1 LNLMLELKD
10 FIHLPQLDEWIGQI
24 AMGGPGLTVVA
35 GVDAHLPAT
44 EKGVMIASGRAAV
57 FRVLLRQMLAEQ
69 DGGRRLQAAVVTTD
83 RDAVRL
89 PRRLRDQVS
98 YFQVTAAHSYRK
110 QIQLALQRL
119 PDLLVLDR
127 LNAETAPPALLA
139 ARDGRRV
146 LAQCDTVYRGAGVA
160 HHFLQLKVPAH
171 LLPGLAWVVAVQ
183 RLPMLCP
190 HCKQSSPMDTAVA
203 AKLVA
208 RIPSYAP
215 PEKSCYR
222 APGCEQCRHSG
233 RQGEVMAFDVFG
245 APPGVNSDRLL
256 AEPSRMS
263 LEEYAA
269 GLAAEGY
276 VAPEDVLQLD
286 AGQFQRVYDLLS
298 VSERRVADTNA
309 ALQRKVAELETA
321 NRLLQQRTE
330 VLTSLYDVSLALTT
344 TTSLAELARRICRYV
359 HDLAGA
365 GRAILYLLR
374 ADGIAQILAQRGW
387 SNSLLGRQV
396 TVDGLDG
403 NDSPTH
409 AKPAPY
415 HEAPPGVTV
424 TQEADRALLAT
435 GLWLP
440 LQTQERLAGFMI
452 VHAGRPGSSKSCFAP
467 AEVALLQTFAG
478 QAAVAIQRTGLI
490 ETLRE
495 KINQLEAAQ
504 SKLAQKERLEREL
517 ELARQVQQSLLPHT
531 FPVYAGYTFA
541 AHSEPAREVGGDFY
555 DVFEIDNGRFGLV
568 IGDVSDKGMAAAL
581 FMALTRS
588 LLLAEGQREL
598 SPRQALANVNRLLLQ
613 LSEPKMFVTVFY
625 GIVDVAARR
634 LCYARAGHDWPL
646 LLRRGETHRLEGNGV
661 FLGFFDQDLFFLSEE
676 NIDLQ
681 PGDRLVLYTDGLSDQ
696 LSPEGGSVGLQ
707 QLAAILAEQA
717 QRPPAEMCQ
726 AVFEAVARHQ
736 ATAAQH
742 DDMTLLLMTVAEPA
756 ALNEAA

>member
-1 LNLMLELKD
+1 MLELKD
-10 FIHLPQLDEWIGQI
+10 FIHLPQLAEWLGQM
-24 AMGGPGLTVVA
+24 AAGGPGLTVVA
-35 GVDAHLPAT
+35 GVDAHLSAGEP
-44 EKGVMIASGRAAV
+44 GVMITSGRAAV
-57 FRVLLRQMLAEQ
+57 FRVLLQQMMAGENE
-69 DGGRRLQAAVVTTD
+69 GRPVHAAVVTTD

-89 PRRLRDQVS
+89 PRRLRRQVS
-98 YFQVTAAHSYRK
+98 YFPVTAAHSYRQ
-110 QIQLALQRL
+110 QIQLALHRQ

-127 LNAETAPPALLA
+127 LNAETASPALQA

-160 HHFLQLKVPAH
+160 HHLLQLKVPAH

-183 RLPMLCP
+183 RLAMLCS
-190 HCKQSSPMDTAVA
+190 HCKQSSPLDTAVA
-203 AKLVA
+203 AKLAA

-215 PEKSCYR
+215 QKSCYR

-233 RQGEVMAFDVFG
+233 RQGEVMAFDIFG
-245 APPGVNSDRLL
+245 APPDANSDQLL
-256 AEPSRMS
+256 AEPSRLS
-263 LEEYAA
+263 LEEYVA

-374 ADGIAQILAQRGW
+374 SDGTAQILAQRGW
-387 SNSLLGRQV
+387 SSSLLGRQV
-396 TVDGLDG
+396 TAAGLEGDA
-403 NDSPTH
+403 SPVH
-409 AKPAPY
+409 DRPAPFT
-415 HEAPPGVTV
+415 ESPPGVTV

-440 LQTQERLAGFMI
+440 LLTQERLAGFMI
-452 VHAGRPGSSKSCFAP
+452 VHAGRPGSSKSCFTP

-478 QAAVAIQRTGLI
+478 QAAVAVQRTGLI

-495 KINQLEAAQ
+495 KISQLEATQ
-504 SKLAQKERLEREL
+504 RELAQKERLEREL

-531 FPVYAGYTFA
+531 FPTYAGYTFA

-555 DVFEIDNGRFGLV
+555 DVFEIDDGRFGLV

-634 LCYARAGHDWPL
+634 LCYARAGHDWPF
-646 LLRRGETHRLEGNGV
+646 LLRRGKTHRLEGNGV
-661 FLGFFDQDLFFLSEE
+661 FLGFFDQDLFFLAEE

-707 QLAAILAEQA
+707 QLAAIFAEQA

-726 AVFEAVARHQ
+726 AVFEAVGRHQ
-736 ATAAQH
+736 ATAAQY
-742 DDMTLLLMTVAEPA
+742 DDMTLLLMTVDEPAEPA
-756 ALNEAA
+756 VLNEAA